1 MLSAF
6 RHPRKRAI
14 SIGPQSEADAREF
27 IANREHKRRQS
38 RSSQDGSSPRP
49 QLVKPQGGSNYT
61 SSLEKD
67 NTTQSRHAEIQPVS
81 GSSHPTFDEHAEYL
95 SAGAV
100 KPEQTQL
107 LTPPASD
114 NGHSSDTAREEKEDE
129 ERDHQMFLALE
140 KPRVRYDVEVVTKL
154 VIYAGKSDAG
164 EEERT
169 S

>member
-38 RSSQDGSSPRP
+38 RSSQDGSDPRP
-49 QLVKPQGGSNYT
+49 QLIKSLEGSNYT
-61 SSLEKD
+61 SSLGED
-67 NTTQSRHAEIQPVS
+67 NTTQPRRAGIHPQQPS
-81 GSSHPTFDEHAEYL
+81 EYL
-95 SAGAV
+95 SPGAM
-100 KPEQTQL
+100 KSEQAQL

-114 NGHSSDTAREEKEDE
+114 NGHGSDTARDENEDE

-154 VIYAGKSDAG
+154 VIYAGKFDV
-164 EEERT
+164 
-169 S
+169 